1 MRIRKQRPHYRIKV
15 SEDAFIADFYVDEE
29 RLDIDHNYLHIFTP
43 NGIFDIKVVGHPFVY
58 LLQAVKQGN
67 NFEVDA
73 YCKMLWRVTQ
83 NIYTDYGFAS
93 DIIHA
98 INALDERID
107 AKAKEKAAAVTDQE
121 ETASQAIMEDVA
133 AYADANSEDEREQ
146 ILQEGREALR
156 EVLSEQGEVVTKE
169 IVENETDNKD

>member
-15 SEDAFIADFYVDEE
+15 SEDTFIADFYVDEK

-83 NIYTDYGFAS
+83 NIYTDYDFAT

-121 ETASQAIMEDVA
+121 EEASQALMEDVA
-133 AYADANSEDEREQ
+133 AYADAKSEEEREQ
-146 ILQEGREALR
+146 ILQEGRETLK
-156 EVLSEQGEVVTKE
+156 EILVSEQGEE
-169 IVENETDNKD
+169 IAKTDNKD